1 MPKPKPTPKN
11 QNKKSAPATIAKS
24 KPESKN
30 PDSAPIKATK
40 TPALTPAQVASQT
53 PAPQDFIHILG
64 AKEHNLKN
72 IHLQIPK
79 NKLVVFTGLSGSGK
93 STLAFDTLYAEG
105 QRRYIE
111 SLSSYARQFL
121 DRVGKPDVDK
131 IEGLTPAIAIDQ
143 KTTSKNPRSTVGTI
157 TEIYDYMRLLYARV
171 GVQHCHICGKKISH
185 MSSTDIISQ
194 ILALPNDAKM
204 IILAPIVRDKKG
216 SFADKIEE
224 LRQKGFVR
232 AQIDGVMVR
241 LDEEIE
247 LSKTK
252 KHTIKIII
260 DRVINT
266 AQNHTRI
273 AQAVEKALNETY
285 GEVEVEYT
293 EAESSVDSSRDLR
306 AESSLDS
313 GAGSVDS
320 GEKSAKSST
329 KSSTESTAKTTHKA
343 ESKHEP
349 KPHLI
354 HYSEHFA
361 CFDCK
366 VSFEPLEPLSFS
378 FNSPKGACEECG
390 GLGSKYSID
399 IRKILNTSLP
409 LNDGGIKVIFGFN
422 RNYYAE
428 LFHGFCRAE
437 KIDERKS
444 FDELPEHKQ
453 QALLYGSAQSVEFE
467 WGRSRLTRPWR
478 GILQIAYDMFKD
490 ERDLSE
496 YMSEKPCS
504 ACQAHRLKPQS
515 LSVKVAGQ
523 GIGEVIDMPIEEAYA
538 FFADDARFAYL
549 NEQQHLIATPILKE
563 IKERLFF
570 LYDVGLGY
578 LTLGRDARTISGGES
593 QRIRIASQIGSG
605 LTGVMYVL
613 DEPSIGLHER
623 DTLRLIKT
631 LRSLQEKG
639 NSVIVVE
646 HDRETIR
653 HADFI
658 VDIGPGAGRNGG
670 EVIYSGDLDGMLDSD
685 TLTADFINRKREI
698 YYPKHRAQE
707 QWLEVKNVNLHNIKN
722 LSVKIPLGN
731 FVCVTG
737 VSGSGKSSLILQT
750 LLPTAQELLNNARK
764 IKKCDGV
771 EILGLEHLDKVI
783 YLDQTPIGRTPRSN
797 PATYTGTMDEIRA
810 LFAETKEAK
819 MLGFG
824 VGRFSF
830 NVKGGRCEK
839 CQGEGEIRI
848 EMHFLPDVMV
858 KCDQCGGAKYNPQTL
873 AIKYKGKNI
882 AEVLE
887 MSVDSACEF
896 FAKIPKIYQKLKT
909 LQDVGLGYITLGQNA
924 ITLSGGEAQ
933 RIKLAKELSR
943 KDTGRTL
950 YVLDEP
956 TTGLHFGDVDRLVR
970 VLHHLVEL
978 GNSVIVVEHNL
989 DLIKN
994 ADFIIDMGPEGGD
1007 KGGKL
1012 VDSGSVEQIAARAG
1026 KSGSYT
1032 GRFLAE
1038 ELETMGVKQ
1047 KK

>member
-1 MPKPKPTPKN
+1 MM
-11 QNKKSAPATIAKS
+11 
-24 KPESKN
+24 
-30 PDSAPIKATK
+30 
-40 TPALTPAQVASQT
+40 
-53 PAPQDFIHILG
+53 QDFIHIIG
-64 AKEHNLKN
+64 ARENNLKN
-72 IHLQIPK
+72 LSLTIPK

-121 DRVGKPDVDK
+121 DRVGKPEVDK

-157 TEIYDYMRLLYARV
+157 TEIYDYLRLLYARV
-171 GVQHCHICGKKISH
+171 GKQHCHLCGKPISQ
-185 MSSTDIISQ
+185 MSSSDIISQ
-194 ILALPNDAKM
+194 VLSLPSNAKM
-204 IILAPIVRDKKG
+204 MILSPIVREKKG
-216 SFADKIEE
+216 TFADKLQD

-232 AQIDGVMVR
+232 AQINGVITR

-247 LSKTK
+247 LSKSK
-252 KHTIKIII
+252 KHTIKVVI
-260 DRVINT
+260 DRLTNT
-266 AQNHTRI
+266 DENKTRL
-273 AQAVEKALNETY
+273 AQAVEKALNESY
-285 GEVEVEYT
+285 GEVEIEYT
-293 EAESSVDSSRDLR
+293 LESKDSKEQSSIADSS
-306 AESSLDS
+306 
-313 GAGSVDS
+313 
-320 GEKSAKSST
+320 
-329 KSSTESTAKTTHKA
+329 A
-343 ESKHEP
+343 ESK
-349 KPHLI
+349 LV

-378 FNSPKGACEECG
+378 FNSPKGACDMCG
-390 GLGSKYSID
+390 GLGSTYTLD
-399 IRKILNTSLP
+399 IKKILNTSLP
-409 LNDGGIKVIFGFN
+409 LLEGGIKVIFGYN
-422 RNYYAE
+422 RSYYAE
-428 LFHGFCRAE
+428 LFRAFCKAE
-437 KIDERKS
+437 GIDTKSS
-444 FDELPEHKQ
+444 FDELSKQ
-453 QALLYGSAQSVEFE
+453 QQDSLLYNGGKEVVLE
-467 WGRSRLTRPWR
+467 WR
-478 GILQIAYDMFKD
+478 GSKLKREWKGILAIAHDMFRD
-490 ERDLSE
+490 ERDLAD

-504 ACQAHRLKPQS
+504 ACKAHRLKPES
-515 LSVKVAGQ
+515 LSVKVSSK
-523 GIGEVIDMPIEEAYA
+523 GIGEVIDMPIEESYA
-538 FFADDARFAYL
+538 FFAKEANFTHL
-549 NEQQHLIATPILKE
+549 NAQEKMIAEPILKE
-563 IKERLFF
+563 LRERLFF
-570 LYDVGLGY
+570 LVDVGLGY

-623 DTLRLIKT
+623 DTLKLIKT
-631 LRSLQEKG
+631 LRNLQEKG
-639 NSVIVVE
+639 NTVIVVE
-646 HDRETIR
+646 HDRETIMN
-653 HADFI
+653 ADFI
-658 VDIGPGAGRNGG
+658 VDIGPGAGNRGG
-670 EVIYSGDLDGMLDSD
+670 EVIYSGDLGGMLSAN
-685 TLTADFINRKREI
+685 TLTAEYINRKKDI
-698 YYPKHRAQE
+698 FYPQNRAQKE
-707 QWLEVKNVNLHNIKN
+707 WLTISSVTINNIKN

-750 LLPTAQELLNNARK
+750 LLPVAQEILNNARK

-810 LFAETKEAK
+810 LFAQVKEAK

-824 VGRFSF
+824 VSRFSF

-858 KCDQCGGAKYNPQTL
+858 KCDLCNGAKYNPQTL
-873 AIKYKGKNI
+873 SIKYKGKSI
-882 AEVLE
+882 AEVLA

-896 FAKIPKIYQKLKT
+896 FAKIPRIYQKLKT
-909 LQDVGLGYITLGQNA
+909 LQDVGLGYIQLGQNA
-924 ITLSGGEAQ
+924 LTLSGGEAQ

-956 TTGLHFGDVDRLVR
+956 TTGLHFGDVDKLTR

-994 ADFIIDMGPEGGD
+994 ADYIIDMGPEGGA
-1007 KGGKL
+1007 KGGKV
-1012 VDSGSVEQIAARAG
+1012 VDSGKVVDFIKNAK

-1032 GRFLAE
+1032 ARFLAQE
-1038 ELETMGVKQ
+1038 FESQ
-1047 KK
+1047 KSKKS